1 MVGGEAR
8 DLLQPALPRGVG
20 GGSEGSVVGGGRQL
34 RLFRAVLSVKAE
46 TLVGPQSVTA
56 AERNRNPSGRVASFR
71 PRSAD
76 FCSAGKKKPQL
87 LL

>member
-20 GGSEGSVVGGGRQL
+20 GGGVGGGQL

-46 TLVGPQSVTA
+46 TLVGPQSVTV

-76 FCSAGKKKPQL
+76 FCSAGKKNKTTQL